1 MKIIS
6 LSYEDAGYACSI
18 GTSIKKKY
26 KQATN
31 FFDFLVVDMKTINH
45 ILTLKDLNLLT
56 QNFKFEDQTKK
67 ENKTLIWNHFSKMI
81 SYHDLKTNFNQ
92 DSLKE
97 FINKYLRRYYRLMND
112 LYNEDK
118 LFFIRYGKTNI
129 NDIKLFIANIK
140 NINQNPNLKLY
151 FINVDFDKNNKE
163 NIFYPELK
171 NYIYINFNQ
180 VNKTELK
187 NEDIYFQLLECNWEY
202 IFHKIEELSK

>member
-202 IFHKIEELSK
+202 IFYKIEE